1 MLTNRNR
8 RIQLIFVISAIVL
21 LFLSVLSYV
30 RMTHLLD
37 TFEQL
42 NQTTVVK
49 LQLESI
55 LSTIDE
61 ADSEAYGFALTADS
75 AFVERKNRSTFRLGQ
90 QIETLQQLIQHNYS
104 QSLNFERLQRL
115 VDERLAYIDSRNVNQ
130 PTTESWLYGR
140 TVTMDLRN
148 HVSRMMAEETMQQ
161 KVKRQDLTAQT
172 FLTPM
177 VTIFLTLCALMILVV
192 SYFMVFRELRNS
204 NGLQKQL
211 EKSRMNLLETNN
223 SLLEK
228 NASLA
233 RMNKELESFTYISSH
248 DLQEPLRKI
257 QTFISRI
264 FDMDYDVLSE
274 SGRSYLRRTQS
285 SAKRMQLL
293 IQDLLS
299 YSRLKQDVYPIE
311 NTDLH
316 SIMID
321 VRNQLNEEI
330 QESGAEIV
338 LSGIG
343 EIPAIKSQ
351 LRQLLVNLVSN
362 AIKFRKPDI
371 VPHIQIDVSLVDSTS
386 LTFADPPQGRYHKI
400 SVSDN
405 GIGFDMQYK
414 ARIFEVFQRLH
425 TKDEYSGTGIG
436 LAIVKKIVE
445 NHQGYF
451 TAESVLNEGAV
462 FEIYLPA

>member
-1 MLTNRNR
+1 
-8 RIQLIFVISAIVL
+8 
-21 LFLSVLSYV
+21 
-30 RMTHLLD
+30 
-37 TFEQL
+37 
-42 NQTTVVK
+42 
-49 LQLESI
+49 
-55 LSTIDE
+55 
-61 ADSEAYGFALTADS
+61 
-75 AFVERKNRSTFRLGQ
+75 
-90 QIETLQQLIQHNYS
+90 
-104 QSLNFERLQRL
+104 
-115 VDERLAYIDSRNVNQ
+115 
-130 PTTESWLYGR
+130 
-140 TVTMDLRN
+140 
-148 HVSRMMAEETMQQ
+148 
-161 KVKRQDLTAQT
+161 
-172 FLTPM
+172 
-177 VTIFLTLCALMILVV
+177 
-192 SYFMVFRELRNS
+192 
-204 NGLQKQL
+204 
-211 EKSRMNLLETNN
+211 
-223 SLLEK
+223 
-228 NASLA
+228 A

-264 FDMDYDVLSE
+264 FDMDYDELSE

-425 TKDEYSGTGIG
+425 TKDVYSGTGIG